1 MDDTSLKTAQ
11 LLAIQKHIAT
21 KCASV
26 NRAWLECKDKHQD
39 PKQCTEVGKQVLQCT
54 NDLYKDI
61 SNRAALTLETYSRC
75 LDYNTYKLE
84 MCVKERQDFE
94 KACPPTADMTPAST

>member
-1 MDDTSLKTAQ
+1 MVSVVYHSAMDESSLKTAQ

-39 PKQCTEVGKQVLQCT
+39 PKHCTEIGKQVLKCT
-54 NDLYKDI
+54 NDLCASESGVDL
-61 SNRAALTLETYSRC
+61 ALT
-75 LDYNTYKLE
+75 
-84 MCVKERQDFE
+84 
-94 KACPPTADMTPAST
+94 